1 MQDILNALSKGLKS
15 QLQPKMLLLMLWPML
30 FALLFWGG
38 VFWWFWD
45 AWAGQLILLAREV
58 GLEARLIEW
67 GFVWIAQGLITLL
80 LFSMLLPAVYV
91 TSLLFAAVFAMPV
104 ILNFVVARDY
114 PDLEMKR
121 GGTFTGSVWNALFAV
136 VVFLVL
142 WIVTLPLWL
151 IPFGALVVPTLLS
164 AYINR
169 RLFMYDALMD
179 HASREEFQQIKA
191 RANGRLFGL
200 GAILGFVHYIPILN
214 FFTPIYIGLAYI
226 HFCLG
231 ALRRL
236 REEPAHHLSPPLS
249 SIPNS

>member
-1 MQDILNALSKGLKS
+1 MDTILDALGKGLKS
-15 QLQPKMLLLMLWPML
+15 QLQPKMLALTLWPML
-30 FALLFWGG
+30 LALLFWGG

-45 AWAGQLILLAREV
+45 VWAGSLVILTQEV
-58 GLEARLIEW
+58 GLEPRLAGW
-67 GFVWIAQGLITLL
+67 GFAWIAHWLITLL
-80 LFSMLLPAVYV
+80 LLSLLLPAVYV

-104 ILNFVVARDY
+104 MLSFVVARDY

-121 GGTFTGSVWNALFAV
+121 GGTFMGSVWNGLIAV
-136 VVFLVL
+136 GVFLIL
-142 WIVTLPLWL
+142 WIITLPLWL
-151 IPFGALVVPTLLS
+151 IPFGVLVVPTLLS
-164 AYINR
+164 AYLNQ

-179 HASREEFQQIKA
+179 HASREEFEQIKV

-214 FFTPIYIGLAYI
+214 FFTPIYIGLVYI

-231 ALRRL
+231 ELQRL
-236 REEPAHHLSPPLS
+236 REKPADYFSPPLS

>member
-15 QLQPKMLLLMLWPML
+15 QLQPKMLVLTLWPML
-30 FALLFWGG
+30 LALLFWGG

-45 AWAGQLILLAREV
+45 AWAGSLVMLTQEA
-58 GLEARLIEW
+58 GLEPRLAEW
-67 GFVWIAQGLITLL
+67 GFAWVAHWLITLL
-80 LFSMLLPAVYV
+80 LLSLLLPAVYV

-104 ILNFVVARDY
+104 MLNFVVERDY
-114 PDLEMKR
+114 PNLEMKR
-121 GGTFTGSVWNALFAV
+121 GGTFMGSVWNGLIAV
-136 VVFLVL
+136 GVFLIL
-142 WIVTLPLWL
+142 WIITLPLWL
-151 IPFGALVVPTLLS
+151 IPFGALVAPTLLS
-164 AYINR
+164 AYLNQ

-179 HASREEFQQIKA
+179 HASREEFEQIKA

-231 ALRRL
+231 ELQRL
-236 REEPAHHLSPPLS
+236 REE
-249 SIPNS
+249 NM

>member
-1 MQDILNALSKGLKS
+1 MQSVMDALGRAFKS
-15 QLQPKMLLLMLWPML
+15 QLTPKMLVLAVWPML
-30 FALLFWGG
+30 LALLFWGG

-45 AWAGQLILLAREV
+45 SWAGGLTSLVKSYGAEAQLID
-58 GLEARLIEW
+58 W
-67 GFVWIAQGLITLL
+67 GFAWVAHWLITLL
-80 LFSMLLPAVYV
+80 LLSLLLPAVYV

-104 ILNFVVARDY
+104 MLNFVVARDY

-121 GGTFTGSVWNALFAV
+121 GGTFMGSVWNGLIVV
-136 VVFLVL
+136 VVFLIL

-164 AYINR
+164 AYLNR

-179 HASREEFQQIKA
+179 HASREEFEQIKA
-191 RANGRLFGL
+191 CANGRMFTL

-231 ALRRL
+231 ELQRL
-236 REEPAHHLSPPLS
+236 RKNPADYLSPSLS

>member
-1 MQDILNALSKGLKS
+1 MQEILKALSKGLKS
-15 QLQPKMLLLMLWPML
+15 QIQPKMLLLMLWPML
-30 FALLFWGG
+30 LALVFWGG

-45 AWAGQLILLAREV
+45 VWAGELFKLAQGM
-58 GLEARLIEW
+58 GLEARLVEW
-67 GFVWIAQGLITLL
+67 GFVWIAHGLITFLMFSLL
-80 LFSMLLPAVYV
+80 IPAVYV
-91 TSLLFAAVFAMPV
+91 TTLLFAAVFAMPV
-104 ILNFVVARDY
+104 MLNFVVARDY

-121 GGTFTGSVWNALFAV
+121 GGTFMGGVWNALFAV
-136 VVFLVL
+136 AVFLIL

-179 HASREEFQQIKA
+179 HASREEFAQIKA

-226 HFCLG
+226 HFCLD
-231 ALRRL
+231 ALQRL
-236 REEPAHHLSPPLS
+236 REESAHHLSPPFS

>member
-1 MQDILNALSKGLKS
+1 MQEILNALSKGLKS
-15 QLQPKMLLLMLWPML
+15 QLQPKMLALIMWPML
-30 FALLFWGG
+30 LALLFWAG

-45 AWAGQLILLAREV
+45 AWAGALLQLVQGL
-58 GLEARLIEW
+58 GLETRLLEW
-67 GFVWIAQGLITLL
+67 GFAWIAHWLITLL
-80 LFSMLLPAVYV
+80 LLSLLLPAVYV
-91 TSLLFAAVFAMPV
+91 TSLFFAAVFAMPV
-104 ILNFVVARDY
+104 MLNFVVVRDY

-121 GGTFTGSVWNALFAV
+121 GGTFMGGVWNALFAV
-136 VVFLVL
+136 VVFLIL

-179 HASREEFQQIKA
+179 HASREEFAQIKA
-191 RANGRLFGL
+191 RASGRLFGL

-231 ALRRL
+231 ALQRL
-236 REEPAHHLSPPLS
+236 REEPTHYLSTPLS